1 MFTVPMSELTL
12 RPITDDDLPF
22 LLEVYAAARTDELAQ
37 VPWSEAEKQ
46 AFLTSQFNAQHHHY
60 QTYYKTAS
68 FNVVEQNDQPI
79 GRFYVD
85 RWPNEIRIVDIAL
98 LPAFRNQGFGSQL
111 LSQILAE
118 GQTTHKTVSIHVEK
132 YNPAYHLYSRLG
144 FQKIGETGVYDL
156 LAWQPE
162 GIEKAKG

>member
-1 MFTVPMSELTL
+1 MPELTL
-12 RPITDDDLPF
+12 RPITESDQPV
-22 LLEVYAAARTDELAQ
+22 LLAVYAAARADELAQ
-37 VPWSEAEKQ
+37 VPWSEAEKR

-68 FNVVEQNDQPI
+68 FDVVEQNNQPI

-98 LPAFRNQGFGSQL
+98 LPAYRNQGIGSHL
-111 LSQILAE
+111 LQQILTE
-118 GQTTHKTVSIHVEK
+118 GQTTYKTVSIHVEK

-156 LAWQPE
+156 LAWHPE
-162 GIEKAKG
+162 AITNTPIHE

>member
-1 MFTVPMSELTL
+1 MFTVPMIELTL

-22 LLEVYAAARTDELAQ
+22 LLKVYAAARVDELAQ

-68 FNVVEQNDQPI
+68 FDVVEQNGQPI

-85 RWPNEIRIVDIAL
+85 RWTNEIRIVDIAL
-98 LPAFRNQGFGSQL
+98 LPAFRNQGIGSHL
-111 LSQILAE
+111 LQQIRAE
-118 GQTTHKTVSIHVEK
+118 GQATHKTVSIHVEK
-132 YNPAYHLYSRLG
+132 YNPAYHLYSQLG

-156 LAWQPE
+156 LAWQPIDQ
-162 GIEKAKG
+162 GKAKA

>member
-1 MFTVPMSELTL
+1 MFTDPMSELTL

-60 QTYYKTAS
+60 QTYYQTAS
-68 FNVVEQNDQPI
+68 FDIIVQNGQPI

-98 LPAFRNQGFGSQL
+98 LPNYRQQGIGASL
-111 LSQILAE
+111 LTQILNE
-118 GQTTHKTVSIHVEK
+118 GQTSQKTVSIHVEK
-132 YNPAYHLYSRLG
+132 YNPAYRLYTRLG
-144 FQKIGETGVYDL
+144 FNKIGETGVYDL
-156 LAWQPE
+156 LAWNPTSP
-162 GIEKAKG
+162 AP

>member
-1 MFTVPMSELTL
+1 MSELTL
-12 RPITDDDLPF
+12 RPITESDLPF
-22 LLEVYAAARTDELAQ
+22 LLEVYAAARADELAQ
-37 VPWSEAEKQ
+37 VPWSETEKR
-46 AFLTSQFNAQHHHY
+46 AFLTSQFQAQHHQY
-60 QTYYKTAS
+60 QTYYAAAS
-68 FNVVEQNDQPI
+68 FNIIEQNNQPI

-98 LPAFRNQGFGSQL
+98 LPHYRNQGLGSHL
-111 LSQILAE
+111 LRQILAE
-118 GQTTHKTVSIHVEK
+118 GTAANKTVSIHVEK

-162 GIEKAKG
+162 TITNTPIHQ